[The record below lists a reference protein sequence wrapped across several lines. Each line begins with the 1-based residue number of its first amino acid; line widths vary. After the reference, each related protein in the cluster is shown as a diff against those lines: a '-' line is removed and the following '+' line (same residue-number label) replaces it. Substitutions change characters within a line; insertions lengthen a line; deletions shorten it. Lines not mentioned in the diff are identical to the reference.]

1 MNEITKNEEIN
12 ILGEMN
18 ETLDKRIDALLEKE
32 KNVKLLKLSKRLHC
46 INTYIQKWKN
56 LYQDYKK
63 FLN

>member
-32 KNVKLLKLSKRLHC
+32 KKC
-46 INTYIQKWKN
+46 KN
-56 LYQDYKK
+56 Y
-63 FLN
+63 